1 MVEWA
6 NGYERRISVTLR
18 DCDGLGHVNNAVY
31 STYIEIART
40 EYVFG
45 LTDGRRLG
53 DFDFILARTE
63 MDFRS
68 QATLG
73 DELIVQLR
81 PVRIGRKS
89 WELESRIL
97 RADDRRVVIESSAIL
112 VSFDFETDRAIPVPE
127 PFRSR
132 LRDGIRAC
140 SGVADI

>member
-1 MVEWA
+1 MVEWIH
-6 NGYERRISVTLR
+6 GYERRIPVTLR
-18 DCDGLGHVNNAVY
+18 DCDGIGHVNNAVY

-45 LTDGRRLG
+45 LTGGRRLD

-73 DELIVQLR
+73 DELLVRLR

-89 WELESRIL
+89 WDLESRIL
-97 RADDRRVVIESSAIL
+97 QAEDERVVIESTAVL
-112 VSFDFETDRAIPVPE
+112 VSYDFESDRAIPVPE

-132 LRDGIRAC
+132 LEEDIRRCA
-140 SGVADI
+140 GG